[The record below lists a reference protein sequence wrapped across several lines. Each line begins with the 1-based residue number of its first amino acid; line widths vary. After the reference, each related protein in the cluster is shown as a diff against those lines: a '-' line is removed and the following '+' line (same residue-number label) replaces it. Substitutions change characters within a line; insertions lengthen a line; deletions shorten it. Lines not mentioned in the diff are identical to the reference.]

1 MDGRSSPI
9 MVLYVARDRQGVKWF
24 SKKPVFVSGFD
35 LLVGDTV
42 PEPVITNGNR
52 SKYRILRNFKVKI
65 I

>member
-1 MDGRSSPI
+1 MDGQSSPI

-35 LLVGDTV
+35 MLVGDTV

-52 SKYRILRNFKVKI
+52 SKYRILRNFKVKTI
-65 I
+65 